1 MRKWKEKYEMCTNM
15 GGSGEIWCMLKNI
28 RGLLVGYKKEYYLC
42 GEIKKKEESMN
53 EKIQINIYKGLPMVL
68 EKIKAV
74 ALAAV
79 IGKYSSWLKHKQTHY
94 VIKGR
99 AQEFVESD
107 IPLINNGLQMLG
119 EEISSN
125 LVNYSSDRD
134 EVIKQVKQLD
144 QFVSMPYIY
153 TDIMKK
159 NRAWYAHRMSKRTP
173 EGKACSFKEDD
184 ILQINMAAM
193 QIANELRS
201 IEFIL

>member
-1 MRKWKEKYEMCTNM
+1 MF
-15 GGSGEIWCMLKNI
+15 KNI
-28 RGLLVGYKKEYYLC
+28 GRLFVCYKKEYYLC
-42 GEIKKKEESMN
+42 KKIRKMKDLMN
-53 EKIQINIYKGLPMVL
+53 GKIQINIYKGLPMVL

-107 IPLINNGLQMLG
+107 ISLINNGLQMLG

-159 NRAWYAHRMSKRTP
+159 NRAWYSHRMSKRTP

-201 IEFIL
+201 IEFTL

>member
-1 MRKWKEKYEMCTNM
+1 
-15 GGSGEIWCMLKNI
+15 MLKNI

-42 GEIKKKEESMN
+42 SENKKMEEESMN

-79 IGKYSSWLKHKQTHY
+79 IGKYSSWLKHKQIHY

-107 IPLINNGLQMLG
+107 MPLINNGLQMLG

-134 EVIKQVKQLD
+134 EVIKQVKRLD

-184 ILQINMAAM
+184 ILKINMAAM